1 MVARRSIDYLKL
13 HSPGLC
19 FIGYHSISFKKSHS
33 SVVDWL
39 ERRPGSNR
47 VFLPAEF
54 CDTTL
59 RPNLW
64 SVPLTRNFLTFI
76 CLHFSPPLFK
86 DFYLTIPFT
95 QHVLS
100 HFFYFSFFFLLITY
114 IYCSF
119 ISFFACSFHFFI
131 FYFFVSLFPLF
142 RIFAVNSFFWHFF
155 HLFIHSR
162 YFTLF
167 RYTLP
172 RLFLSV
178 FTDSAYLS
186 VTCLSISIAPVF
198 IASSKSRTVSRP
210 FLSAQRNLLLLLS
223 TNFLYSFAEDDSIAL
238 LSANDVSKDSS
249 RASLVLSCF

>member
-76 CLHFSPPLFK
+76 YLRFFPPLFK
-86 DFYLTIPFT
+86 DFYLTIPFS
-95 QHVLS
+95 QHVVW
-100 HFFYFSFFFLLITY
+100 FFLFFFSYYAYL
-114 IYCSF
+114 
-119 ISFFACSFHFFI
+119 
-131 FYFFVSLFPLF
+131 P
-142 RIFAVNSFFWHFF
+142 FF
-155 HLFIHSR
+155 HLFSCPLLSFL
-162 YFTLF
+162 YL
-167 RYTLP
+167 
-172 RLFLSV
+172 LFLR
-178 FTDSAYLS
+178 FF
-186 VTCLSISIAPVF
+186 ISLISF
-198 IASSKSRTVSRP
+198 ISNIRCELL
-210 FLSAQRNLLLLLS
+210 FLTFFPS
-223 TNFLYSFAEDDSIAL
+223 LYSFSLFHVISLYAATSLSFYFHRFRVSFCHLLVNTYRLHVHRSI
-238 LSANDVSKDSS
+238 
-249 RASLVLSCF
+249 

>member
-76 CLHFSPPLFK
+76 YLHFFPPLFK
-86 DFYLTIPFT
+86 DFYLTIPFS
-95 QHVLS
+95 QHVVSPFLFFLYFLFFFTYYVYLL
-100 HFFYFSFFFLLITY
+100 FFYLFSCLLLSFLCLLFLRFLISL
-114 IYCSF
+114 ISF
-119 ISFFACSFHFFI
+119 IS
-131 FYFFVSLFPLF
+131 
-142 RIFAVNSFFWHFF
+142 N
-155 HLFIHSR
+155 IHCE
-162 YFTLF
+162 L
-167 RYTLP
+167 
-172 RLFLSV
+172 LFLT
-178 FTDSAYLS
+178 F
-186 VTCLSISIAPVF
+186 
-198 IASSKSRTVSRP
+198 
-210 FLSAQRNLLLLLS
+210 FLP
-223 TNFLYSFAEDDSIAL
+223 LYSFSLFYIISLYVATSLSFCFHRSRVSFCYLLVNIYRLRVHRSI
-238 LSANDVSKDSS
+238 
-249 RASLVLSCF
+249 

>member
-76 CLHFSPPLFK
+76 YLRFFPTFK
-86 DFYLTIPFT
+86 DFYLTVPFS
-95 QHVLS
+95 QHVVWLFFLF
-100 HFFYFSFFFLLITY
+100 FFYLLRIFTVLLSLFLLLSFLYLVFLRFFISL
-114 IYCSF
+114 ISF
-119 ISFFACSFHFFI
+119 ISNIRCELLFLTFFPPLYSFSLFYVISLYAATSLSFHFHRFR
-131 FYFFVSLFPLF
+131 VSFCYLLVNIYRLHAHRSIWIAYSLAAFSF
-142 RIFAVNSFFWHFF
+142 R
-155 HLFIHSR
+155 
-162 YFTLF
+162 
-167 RYTLP
+167 
-172 RLFLSV
+172 
-178 FTDSAYLS
+178 
-186 VTCLSISIAPVF
+186 
-198 IASSKSRTVSRP
+198 
-210 FLSAQRNLLLLLS
+210 S
-223 TNFLYSFAEDDSIAL
+223 T
-238 LSANDVSKDSS
+238 
-249 RASLVLSCF
+249 

>member
-76 CLHFSPPLFK
+76 YLHFFPPLFK
-86 DFYLTIPFT
+86 DFYLTIPFS
-95 QHVLS
+95 QHVVSPFL
-100 HFFYFSFFFLLITY
+100 FFLY
-114 IYCSF
+114 
-119 ISFFACSFHFFI
+119 FFI
-131 FYFFVSLFPLF
+131 FFTYYVYLLFFYLFSCLLLSFLCLLFLRFLISL
-142 RIFAVNSFFWHFF
+142 IS
-155 HLFIHSR
+155 FIHSR

-178 FTDSAYLS
+178 FIDPAYLS
-186 VTCLSISIAPVF
+186 VTFLSISIASAF
-198 IASSKSRTVSRP
+198 IAASKSRTVSRP
-210 FLSAQRNLLLLLS
+210 FLSARRNLLLLLS
-223 TNFLYSFAEDDSIAL
+223 SNFLYSFAEDGSIAL

-249 RASLVLSCF
+249 RGGLVLSCF

>member
-1 MVARRSIDYLKL
+1 MRVARRSIDYLKL

-100 HFFYFSFFFLLITY
+100 LFFSFSFFFTYYVYLLLFY
-114 IYCSF
+114 LFLCLLVSFLYLLFLRFF
-119 ISFFACSFHFFI
+119 IS
-131 FYFFVSLFPLF
+131 L
-142 RIFAVNSFFWHFF
+142 
-155 HLFIHSR
+155 
-162 YFTLF
+162 
-167 RYTLP
+167 
-172 RLFLSV
+172 
-178 FTDSAYLS
+178 
-186 VTCLSISIAPVF
+186 ISNI
-198 IASSKSRTVSRP
+198 RCE
-210 FLSAQRNLLLLLS
+210 LLLLTFFPS
-223 TNFLYSFAEDDSIAL
+223 FYSFSLFYIISLYVATSLSFCFHRFRVSFCYL
-238 LSANDVSKDSS
+238 LVNIYRPRVH
-249 RASLVLSCF
+249 RII